1 MTEPRA
7 DAKFRTRG
15 EEEIK
20 VTGMPANAAAKS
32 SGKIG
37 ALAGAR
43 AFPPLM
49 VVMFH
54 FSEGHHYSGWLP
66 LDMLA
71 TRGYLWVEFFFVLS
85 GFILT
90 HAYWPRLKD
99 LLRRRGYVVFLRAR
113 LIRLYPLHLFMLL
126 LLLVMVI
133 ALRALAAKSGY
144 LSIFDAKYHQDVSI
158 KGFWLSL
165 LLVQSWNTMNTL
177 TWNGVS
183 WFVSVEFALCLLFP
197 VLLWLAEGGIIRG
210 FGLIVAGL
218 AGLLALLF
226 TSRHGLDITFHNGV
240 LRGLSDFCIGMGMAV
255 LFRRTQPQD
264 RLPEWGH
271 SLLQLLLLGLL
282 GYVVMNTGWSHTR
295 MDIFTVLPLMAL
307 VFALG
312 FDRGIIARALQTR
325 LPQML
330 GEWSYA
336 VYLGQTAWLL
346 AIRFLEQRIYPAPGA
361 IVLGMRFSSLIWWL
375 EPLCLVTI
383 CVLWGGL
390 LAEFIELPVAQ
401 ALRSRFSRRLDPQS
415 VLTPS

>member
-1 MTEPRA
+1 MTEGR
-7 DAKFRTRG
+7 
-15 EEEIK
+15 
-20 VTGMPANAAAKS
+20 AAASVAKQERARDVTAKPAGSGKAS
-32 SGKIG
+32 STKIG

-54 FSEGHHYSGWLP
+54 FSEGHHYSGWRV
-66 LDMLA
+66 LDYLA

-99 LLRRRGYVVFLRAR
+99 LLQRSGYLAFLRAR

-126 LLLVMVI
+126 LLLAAVVG
-133 ALRALAAKSGY
+133 LRALAAQGGY
-144 LSIFDAKYHQDVSI
+144 LSIFDTRYHQDVSVQ
-158 KGFWLSL
+158 GFCLSL
-165 LLVQSWNTMNTL
+165 FLVHAWNSMGSL

-197 VLLWLAEGGIIRG
+197 FLLWLAEGKLWRG
-210 FGLIVAGL
+210 FALIGCGL

-226 TSRHGLDITFHNGV
+226 TSKYGLDITFHNGV
-240 LRGLSDFCIGMGMAV
+240 LRGLSDFTVGVGMAV
-255 LFRRTQPQD
+255 LFRRAKTQD
-264 RLPEWGH
+264 RLPDWVHSGLQILLL
-271 SLLQLLLLGLL
+271 SLLL
-282 GYVVMNTGWSHTR
+282 YVVLHTGWSHTR

-307 VFALG
+307 VFALA
-312 FDRGIIARALQTR
+312 FDRGIVARLLQMR
-325 LPQML
+325 LPQIM

-346 AIRFLEQRIYPAPGA
+346 AIRFFEQRLYPPPDT
-361 IVLGMRFSSLIWWL
+361 IVLGLRFSALIWWL
-375 EPLCLVTI
+375 EPVCLVII

-390 LAEFIELPVAQ
+390 LAEFIEQPA
-401 ALRSRFSRRLDPQS
+401 AARLRNLFGRRLDPQS
-415 VLTPS
+415 IPTPS